1 MSTSRHTFWFII
13 FVLANCCLPLFI
25 LRHKNLYQPIELT
38 RLADAVFASD
48 VILEG
53 VLPAVHVA
61 TESAAEL
68 DLEVDGVLAVS
79 GPRAPAPGAALHES
93 LESKDANTF
102 HCLNSEDPTN

>member
-1 MSTSRHTFWFII
+1 MSTSRNTFWFII
-13 FVLANCCLPLFI
+13 FVLANRCLLPLFI

-68 DLEVDGVLAVS
+68 ALEVDGVL
-79 GPRAPAPGAALHES
+79 APAPGAALHES